1 MVGAG
6 MHELVLLVRQLE
18 VRVAGW
24 IKAATKE
31 PKTSQQI
38 SNPQISSQQSALV
51 GDNQQLPSSA
61 GNHQGRRAGIK
72 QGLSALAVGE
82 NGVEL
87 KRQKTKQ
94 SLQAFGGQQAF
105 WGVSQDVVRMD
116 TT

>member
-1 MVGAG
+1 MVGAR

-24 IKAATKE
+24 IKAATNE
-31 PKTSQQI
+31 PKSSQQI
-38 SNPQISSQQSALV
+38 SNPQISSQQSAAV
-51 GDNQQLPSSA
+51 SDNQHQ
-61 GNHQGRRAGIK
+61 QGRRGGIK

-82 NGVEL
+82 AEEKGVGL

-94 SLQAFGGQQAF
+94 SLQEFSGQQAF

>member
-1 MVGAG
+1 MVGAR

-24 IKAATKE
+24 IKAATNE
-31 PKTSQQI
+31 PKSSQQI
-38 SNPQISSQQSALV
+38 SNGPQISSQQQSATV
-51 GDNQQLPSSA
+51 
-61 GNHQGRRAGIK
+61 GNHQQGRKGGVK
-72 QGLSALAVGE
+72 QGLSALAVAEKEKDG
-82 NGVEL
+82 GVKEV

-94 SLQAFGGQQAF
+94 SLQEFSF